1 MLTRRTLMEQREDFR
16 SAFAGW
22 FAPRRRA
29 WGSRSRFARAI
40 ESTETTVKNWERGTA
55 APDGY
60 YLTRIAATL
69 GEWPDELLA
78 SYTGRY
84 PAFGTS
90 RAA

>member
-1 MLTRRTLMEQREDFR
+1 MEHRDDFR
-16 SAFAGW
+16 SAFARW

-29 WGSRSRFARAI
+29 WGSRPRFARSI
-40 ESTETTVKNWERGTA
+40 EAAESTVKNWERGTA

-69 GEWPDELLA
+69 GEWPDDLSA
-78 SYTGRY
+78 SYKGRY
-84 PAFGTS
+84 RAFGTS